1 MVVWAGIS
9 IYFPKG
15 GKVML
20 LPPVDS
26 NPLKPTL
33 TLKLTLTVVDLM
45 SGIFI
50 GYDPMNNAH

>member
-9 IYFPKG
+9 IYFAKG